1 MARRPVRRL
10 RITGHS
16 FDAMQ
21 LMIPPLC
28 MNTKNTVRL
37 RWIAA
42 AVYTVPPKPNFYSLK
57 AQFPHGCCDYAQHD
71 KCKPRTLHTLPP
83 RLPRLFLAKTSQ
95 FSARW
100 LLFQHKGA
108 SVSLSTW
115 LISQ

>member
-1 MARRPVRRL
+1 
-10 RITGHS
+10 
-16 FDAMQ
+16 
-21 LMIPPLC
+21 

-83 RLPRLFLAKTSQ
+83 RLPPAVPGKNQPIFGSLVAFPAQRRERIPQHMADLAVKIGR
-95 FSARW
+95 A
-100 LLFQHKGA
+100 H
-108 SVSLSTW
+108 V
-115 LISQ
+115 